1 MAKFKKA
8 KIGIKFKTWT
18 IETGIIGILFVLF
31 ASYVNADCGCIGVN
45 TNTIYKCEDYV
56 NESCV
61 LNCSLICSGNG
72 LTVNAHNII
81 LDGNGYNLMGS
92 EINYLGDSYTVGIIT
107 NNKENIT
114 IRNFEIRNFS
124 NGIIPVP
131 LSMGGSMKNYSIMNN
146 RVHHM
151 SSCGIS
157 LSGSSDSKI
166 INNTCYSIKLDGIDS
181 SPGNNN
187 IIENNT
193 CYNNKGGIGFYGSTT
208 QNNTIK
214 NNNLYNNKWGIILG
228 WDGPNHNKIL
238 NNTIY
243 NNTYFGIYIYYGS
256 SFNEIYNNTIKNNK
270 NGIFLTKCHPVTN
283 NCYTNNVTNNTIA
296 YNKISGNSAYGI
308 YINSSTN
315 NTIVSNKICENGVS
329 DVAVFNGTINATG
342 NLGDNNSCTLGMN
355 YKDISTGAN
364 NSCANICTCSSN
376 SECLS
381 NKCVNGIC
389 KSLIKNITVGLVIK
403 YPNNETIKKCVQVLE
418 YTNGKEI
425 LEVAGMQINGFNYTE
440 WGFMLTCI
448 NNNCSDE
455 SWYWGFEMHKINE
468 TNWSSMS
475 VGMCPGGT
483 SYDICDSG
491 HYCSR
496 DGDIILFNATP
507 NIYSS
512 TPAAPGRSV
521 SPSEGQICKKDN
533 NACSNN
539 SECLSNKCV
548 NGICKS
554 PTKNITV
561 GLVIKFPNNETIKKC
576 VEVSEYANGKEIFD
590 TAGIEINGTTSA
602 DSGFFLN
609 CINSTCSP
617 SDGSWYWGFEMHKIN
632 ETNWSSMSVGMGPGG
647 TSYDIC
653 DSGHYCARDG
663 DIILLNATTGGSVK
677 NYSWCMEG
685 DFDNDNLIDIFD
697 VVTAL
702 DYLSGKNYSDYSEE
716 CIRKEYLNLFEIFK
730 LIEKIGLS

>member
-1 MAKFKKA
+1 
-8 KIGIKFKTWT
+8 
-18 IETGIIGILFVLF
+18 
-31 ASYVNADCGCIGVN
+31 
-45 TNTIYKCEDYV
+45 
-56 NESCV
+56 
-61 LNCSLICSGNG
+61 
-72 LTVNAHNII
+72 
-81 LDGNGYNLMGS
+81 
-92 EINYLGDSYTVGIIT
+92 
-107 NNKENIT
+107 
-114 IRNFEIRNFS
+114 
-124 NGIIPVP
+124 
-131 LSMGGSMKNYSIMNN
+131 
-146 RVHHM
+146 
-151 SSCGIS
+151 
-157 LSGSSDSKI
+157 
-166 INNTCYSIKLDGIDS
+166 
-181 SPGNNN
+181 
-187 IIENNT
+187 
-193 CYNNKGGIGFYGSTT
+193 
-208 QNNTIK
+208 
-214 NNNLYNNKWGIILG
+214 
-228 WDGPNHNKIL
+228 
-238 NNTIY
+238 
-243 NNTYFGIYIYYGS
+243 
-256 SFNEIYNNTIKNNK
+256 
-270 NGIFLTKCHPVTN
+270 
-283 NCYTNNVTNNTIA
+283 
-296 YNKISGNSAYGI
+296 
-308 YINSSTN
+308 
-315 NTIVSNKICENGVS
+315 
-329 DVAVFNGTINATG
+329 
-342 NLGDNNSCTLGMN
+342 
-355 YKDISTGAN
+355 
-364 NSCANICTCSSN
+364 
-376 SECLS
+376 
-381 NKCVNGIC
+381 
-389 KSLIKNITVGLVIK
+389 
-403 YPNNETIKKCVQVLE
+403 
-418 YTNGKEI
+418 
-425 LEVAGMQINGFNYTE
+425 
-440 WGFMLTCI
+440 ML
-448 NNNCSDE
+448 
-455 SWYWGFEMHKINE
+455 
-468 TNWSSMS
+468 
-475 VGMCPGGT
+475 
-483 SYDICDSG
+483 
-491 HYCSR
+491 
-496 DGDIILFNATP
+496 NATP

-647 TSYDIC
+647 TSNDIC